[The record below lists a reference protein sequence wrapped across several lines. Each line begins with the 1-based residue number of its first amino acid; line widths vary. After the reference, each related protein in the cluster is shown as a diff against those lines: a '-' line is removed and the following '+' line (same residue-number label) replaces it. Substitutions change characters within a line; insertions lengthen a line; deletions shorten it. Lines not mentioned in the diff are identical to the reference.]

1 MQVNLLAL
9 LFVYSY
15 FFVNYDIITLVIYM
29 SSKKKLEILYEDKFL
44 IIVNKPSNLLTI
56 STEREKDRT
65 LYSYVYD
72 YLKKKNKSNKVFI
85 IHRLDKDTSGIV
97 MFAKN
102 EEVKFY
108 MQNNWEKIKR
118 NYIAVVHGKLENK
131 KGVLKSY
138 LNETKTHYTYSVSD
152 KNGKLAITE
161 YEKVLENN
169 KYTML
174 SLNLKTG
181 RKNQIR
187 VQLADIGN
195 PLVGDKKYG
204 IKKDPIRRMALHANY
219 IEFTHPKSKQKIE
232 IDIDIP
238 NSFVNLVN

>member
-1 MQVNLLAL
+1 
-9 LFVYSY
+9 
-15 FFVNYDIITLVIYM
+15 M
-29 SSKKKLEILYEDKFL
+29 SNKRKLDILYEDKFL
-44 IIVNKPSNLLTI
+44 LIVNKPANLLTI
-56 STEREKDRT
+56 STEKEKDRT
-65 LYSYVYD
+65 LYNYVYD
-72 YLKKKNKSNKVFI
+72 YLKKKNKNNKVFI
-85 IHRLDKDTSGIV
+85 VHRLDKDTSGIV
-97 MFAKN
+97 MFAK
-102 EEVKFY
+102 E
-108 MQNNWEKIKR
+108 EKIKFCMQENWDKIVR
-118 NYIAVVHGKLENK
+118 NYVAVVNGKVKNK

-138 LNETKTHYTYSVSD
+138 LMETKTHLTYSVND

-187 VQLADIGN
+187 VGLADIGN
-195 PLVGDKKYG
+195 SIVGDKKYG

-219 IEFTHPKSKQKIE
+219 MEFIHPKTKEKVV

-238 NSFVNLVN
+238 SCFIQLIK